1 MGPSSSPSSSP
12 SSCPIPFALCRQ
24 LLAPVIHPM
33 SSGSQGWARVLGRS
47 PSLGASPSFVV
58 VVPPPP
64 RCCSHCCSP
73 PLAVPPSPSFPP
85 RRYSPPSPLFPLHR
99 CSRACRGCRRGWGW
113 RGVLVVG
120 CSHCLP
126 PVFLLSVVLHVM
138 VVRRWPSLA
147 LECWASG
154 SVSLAVPCP
163 SLSSLVGRHPAS
175 RGSQRRHRA
184 G

>member
-1 MGPSSSPSSSP
+1 MRISIRSLPVSSSSCFPPSSAASTRDPPHEQWLAGLGAGAGSFP
-12 SSCPIPFALCRQ
+12 VVGCIPVVCHR
-24 LLAPVIHPM
+24 
-33 SSGSQGWARVLGRS
+33 RS
-47 PSLGASPSFVV
+47 PPSLLFSLLFPPS
-58 VVPPPP
+58 
-64 RCCSHCCSP
+64 RRS
-73 PLAVPPSPSFPP
+73 PLAIIPPSPLRYSPPSPSFP
-85 RRYSPPSPLFPLHR
+85 LHR
-99 CSRACRGCRRGWGW
+99 RSRACRGCRRGWGW

-126 PVFLLSVVLHVM
+126 PVFLPSVVLHVM